1 MLVSRLKNKI
11 YLLVAICLLQ
21 LNIALAQTDL
31 LLNGGFEE
39 INTCTEYN
47 AECGVEGWFYLKEV
61 KAQMLNNEIPSKLL
75 GTNSFAIFYNWA
87 GYTGFTPVIGTILPC
102 GLQKGNRYTFKGII
116 SALLNPKLILKPG
129 ICVGERF
136 YVPNRPFSKTMHPD
150 SIVQLKEIP
159 RTNFHSF
166 EYSFVADGSEKYIT
180 FGSFIEEDTVGGKKK
195 LTGTQTISLTL
206 DNFQLIPENRKE
218 TTCPDFLINK
228 EKIYS
233 YNFRHK
239 EMDYSLYG
247 KGDLTINFIKNDSS
261 YITQIKEP
269 PPPVLKPDTLK
280 LGDVFFDFNKAN
292 LKPSALDMLA
302 KYFINNNSNNSID
315 SIYIEGHTDSIG
327 SDKRNLELS
336 QHRCESVKDWLVL
349 NSIISPNTLYLHPF
363 GKTRPIASNK
373 TTAGRAL
380 NRRVEIIIFRKQ
392 E

>member
-1 MLVSRLKNKI
+1 
-11 YLLVAICLLQ
+11 
-21 LNIALAQTDL
+21 
-31 LLNGGFEE
+31 
-39 INTCTEYN
+39 
-47 AECGVEGWFYLKEV
+47 
-61 KAQMLNNEIPSKLL
+61 
-75 GTNSFAIFYNWA
+75 
-87 GYTGFTPVIGTILPC
+87 
-102 GLQKGNRYTFKGII
+102 
-116 SALLNPKLILKPG
+116 
-129 ICVGERF
+129 
-136 YVPNRPFSKTMHPD
+136 
-150 SIVQLKEIP
+150 
-159 RTNFHSF
+159 
-166 EYSFVADGSEKYIT
+166 
-180 FGSFIEEDTVGGKKK
+180 
-195 LTGTQTISLTL
+195 
-206 DNFQLIPENRKE
+206 
-218 TTCPDFLINK
+218 
-228 EKIYS
+228 
-233 YNFRHK
+233 
-239 EMDYSLYG
+239 MDYSLYG
-247 KGDLTINFIKNDSS
+247 KGDLTINFTKNDSS

-349 NSIISPNTLYLHPF
+349 NSIITPNTLYLHPF